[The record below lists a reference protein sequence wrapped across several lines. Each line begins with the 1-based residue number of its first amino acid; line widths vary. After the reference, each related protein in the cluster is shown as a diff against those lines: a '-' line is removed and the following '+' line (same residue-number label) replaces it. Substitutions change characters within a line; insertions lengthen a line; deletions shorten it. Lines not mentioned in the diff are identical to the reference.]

1 MAQRGRMKTVTDRKI
16 IESIYTQYEACF
28 SLRPSALLVR
38 EYERGEII
46 NDPLRPLEE
55 FLIVTSG
62 TVSIYDITDDGS
74 VRYVAESGRGTL
86 LGDMEFSRS
95 GSRTF
100 YTEAV
105 GDVVCLS
112 VPFRE
117 NLSSLERDPVFLR
130 FVISELGR
138 KLSLNA
144 VIDVTSGPLEEKLLT
159 YLENI
164 APSHE
169 MKSVD
174 STMRILHSS
183 RRQLQRV
190 IVKLTQEGKLV
201 KTGRGRY
208 RLNG

>member
-1 MAQRGRMKTVTDRKI
+1 MAQKVIMKTVTDKKI
-16 IESIYTQYEACF
+16 IDSIYAQYKAFF
-28 SLRPSALLVR
+28 SFCPSALSVR

-55 FLIVTSG
+55 FLIVSSG
-62 TVSIYDITDDGS
+62 AVSIYDITDDGC

-86 LGDMEFSRS
+86 LGDMEFGGT
-95 GSRTF
+95 GSRIF

-112 VPFRE
+112 IPFRE
-117 NLSSLERDPVFLR
+117 NLQTLENDPVFLR
-130 FVISELGR
+130 FVISQLGQ

-144 VIDVTSGPLEEKLLT
+144 VIDVTSGPVEEKLIS

-169 MKSVD
+169 MESVNT
-174 STMRILHSS
+174 TMRILHSS

-190 IVKLTQEGKLV
+190 LVKLTEEGKLV

-208 RLNG
+208 RLIG